1 MWVKV
6 CGNTN
11 LDDCL
16 RAADLGADAVGFVF
30 APGKRTVTAAQI
42 APIVARLPE
51 AIDKIG
57 VFTIRSF
64 DSIVTT
70 VQQAGLTGVQLHG
83 PLDLSLA
90 ERLREE
96 FSETVKGC
104 SLFQVV
110 PWWVDTSAEEQRDAF
125 ATEVKAAANESVDA
139 LLIDSRTRQ
148 ASGGTGRTS
157 DWSAVRDAL
166 TGVQRPVIV
175 AGGLTPENVSE
186 AIGVLAPWG
195 VDVASGVESAPG
207 QKDPAKLA
215 AFVKRARQAGA
226 SLNRA

>member
-1 MWVKV
+1 MWVKI

-42 APIVARLPE
+42 APIVARLPK

-57 VFTIRSF
+57 VFTTRNF

-70 VQQAGLTGVQLHG
+70 VQQTGLTGVQLHG

-90 ERLREE
+90 RRLREE
-96 FSETVKGC
+96 FGETVKGC

-110 PWWVDTSAEEQRDAF
+110 PWWVDEPAAAQREAF
-125 ATEVKAAANESVDA
+125 AVEAEAAADDSVDA
-139 LLIDSRTRQ
+139 ILIDSRTRE
-148 ASGGTGRTS
+148 AGGGTGRTF
-157 DWSAVRDAL
+157 DWAAVRDAL
-166 TGVQRPVIV
+166 VHVRRPTIV

-207 QKDPAKLA
+207 RKDHAKLA
-215 AFVKRARQAGA
+215 AFVDQARQAGA
-226 SLNRA
+226 SLHGA